1 MILFQTAVHSATA
14 KHIHT
19 AVIYVSGQSVA
30 FFMLWQYC
38 IIKMFM
44 SIKAQF
50 NLIEK
55 EKKYN
60 EAPLSEII
68 IKLLQYCVLYVQVVL
83 LHPGEASCHRSLVS
97 TQANFDPL
105 LGVFMLS

>member
-19 AVIYVSGQSVA
+19 AVIYVSGQFVA

-50 NLIEK
+50 NLIEN
-55 EKKYN
+55 KYN

-68 IKLLQYCVLYVQVVL
+68 IIKLLQ
-83 LHPGEASCHRSLVS
+83 
-97 TQANFDPL
+97 
-105 LGVFMLS
+105 

>member
-1 MILFQTAVHSATA
+1 
-14 KHIHT
+14 
-19 AVIYVSGQSVA
+19 
-30 FFMLWQYC
+30 
-38 IIKMFM
+38 MFM

-97 TQANFDPL
+97 TEANFDPL

>member
-1 MILFQTAVHSATA
+1 
-14 KHIHT
+14 
-19 AVIYVSGQSVA
+19 
-30 FFMLWQYC
+30 
-38 IIKMFM
+38 MFM

-68 IKLLQYCVLYVQVVL
+68 IIKLLQ
-83 LHPGEASCHRSLVS
+83 
-97 TQANFDPL
+97 
-105 LGVFMLS
+105 